1 MEWAVKGNSAKLSAW
16 HIFGAC
22 YNQNQVWSYFHNQR
36 ADETS
41 NLKKAHRE
49 GCRWWKHPAD
59 ISGEDQLGAV
69 LNRIRWFRY
78 RQNERLNC
86 FFSKA
91 ADRFAVRKWDSAS
104 RVEPRS
110 IYRMIVPCQMSED
123 VWQGIFVFIGNTE
136 KFIPWNQKRSGR
148 MRYGKLITSKEK
160 GAKPWGLH

>member
-22 YNQNQVWSYFHNQR
+22 YNQNQVWSYFHSQR

-49 GCRWWKHPAD
+49 GCRWWKHPAE

-78 RQNERLNC
+78 RQNERLKC

-91 ADRFAVRKWDSAS
+91 ADRSAVRKWDSAS

-110 IYRMIVPCQMSED
+110 MNRMIVPCQMSKD
-123 VWQGIFVFIGNTE
+123 VWQGIFYVIGLGCQKGNFSKNTLSLN
-136 KFIPWNQKRSGR
+136 KVHGHVGWK
-148 MRYGKLITSKEK
+148 
-160 GAKPWGLH
+160 